1 MTQLGAVAFGINLKI
16 ELEATLSC
24 LIGRLKS
31 HGLDDADIETI
42 VGIYKKNDNKALIKY
57 GKQMA
62 LLGAYREEFFSG
74 DVQPETED
82 EPLDKR
88 TLFKQKLIAQGKTIT
103 SWAKEQGFE
112 YRVVVQVLNGMNKG
126 KRGEAHR
133 VAVAIGLKVGQ

>member
-1 MTQLGAVAFGINLKI
+1 MTQLCAFGITLKI

-24 LIGRLKS
+24 LIEGLKN
-31 HGLDDADIETI
+31 HGLDGADIETI
-42 VGIYKKNDNKALIKY
+42 VGMYKKNDNKALIKY

-88 TLFKQKLIAQGKTIT
+88 TLFKQQLIAQGKTIT
-103 SWAKEQGFE
+103 SWAKENGFE
-112 YRVVVQVLNGMNKG
+112 YPVVVQVLNGANKG

-133 VAVAIGLKVGQ
+133 VAVALGLKDEA

>member
-1 MTQLGAVAFGINLKI
+1 MTYPIAFGFTLKI

-24 LIGRLKS
+24 LIGQLKS
-31 HGLDDADIETI
+31 HGLDGSDIETI
-42 VGIYKKNDNKALIKY
+42 VGIYKKNDNKALIKC

-74 DVQPETED
+74 DVQPEPED

-88 TLFKQKLIAQGKTIT
+88 MLFKQKLMAQGKTIT
-103 SWAKEQGFE
+103 SWAKENGFE
-112 YRVVVQVLNGMNKG
+112 YPVVVQVLNGTNKG

-133 VAVAIGLKVGQ
+133 VAVALGLKEGK